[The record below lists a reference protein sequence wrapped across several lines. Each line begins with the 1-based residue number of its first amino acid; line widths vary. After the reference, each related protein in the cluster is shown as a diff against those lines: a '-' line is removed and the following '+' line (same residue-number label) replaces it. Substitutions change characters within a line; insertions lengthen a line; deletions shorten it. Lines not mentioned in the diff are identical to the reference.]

1 LAKEVKEG
9 FLQMNRCTGCGGQ
22 AVKCELLP
30 AFDTTVGGMKVKLL
44 GAVTQATCTACGEDA
59 VAIPALEQL
68 TVAVAMARALLP
80 YRLHG
85 RDVRLMRLAL
95 DMNGRKFA
103 KAIRMKPETL
113 SRWENDGQ
121 CLGGYADQLLRH
133 NVCALLHK
141 KEPTL
146 DYDPADIAMMEL
158 VDTPSDFELPTF
170 VLRRVVLRE
179 NHHEQDA
186 WDRLPLAA

>member
-1 LAKEVKEG
+1 MTQCTQCGSKE
-9 FLQMNRCTGCGGQ
+9 LRR
-22 AVKCELLP
+22 ELL
-30 AFDTTVGGMKVKLL
+30 ATYETTVGGMKVRLV
-44 GAVTQATCTACGEDA
+44 GAVTQVSCDGCCEAA
-59 VAIPALEQL
+59 VSIPALEQL

-103 KAIRMKPETL
+103 KAIGMKPETL

-133 NVCALLHK
+133 NVCALLHR
-141 KEPTL
+141 KEPAL
-146 DYDPADIAMMEL
+146 DYDPADIATMEL
-158 VDTPSDFELPTF
+158 LDTPADFELPTV
-170 VLRRVVLRE
+170 VLRRVVVRDK
-179 NHHEQDA
+179 HHDQDA
-186 WDRLPLAA
+186 WDSLPLAA